1 MKKYFSFAPMAVI
14 AMALMTTACSKDDD
28 AAQETQQQQQQT
40 ADAYLREN
48 ATNPVNTDFTERKYG
63 TQAIADCADIVA
75 QMESANSKIEGAS
88 LTEEQ
93 TQYLR
98 EVLGN
103 IVDNVIVPTYTKLA
117 DNTETLE
124 QTLRGLEASTIT
136 QAQINEACRLFGEA
150 RVQWERSE
158 AFLGGAAS
166 DFSVDP
172 TIDSWPLS
180 RTALHTYLTGS
191 MNPED
196 LDDESILGFHALEFI
211 LFRNGQPRKVAEFK
225 SNDTYNGF
233 TNVAGSKELVYA
245 QQVCKLLKERTFQL
259 QVAWQGE
266 CSGNAGRVAVVK
278 AANLG
283 ITTEKG
289 LSYGDDLKQ
298 AGTANSKYS
307 TIKSAIAQVLSDEEG
322 SAAAIANEVGTAKIA
337 NPFRA
342 GEISYVESP
351 YSYRSIIDFQ
361 DNIRSVR
368 NVWCGNVNGS
378 RDESVKSFWSF
389 FRKYGQEDINVSVV
403 NSYVKAINSIGS
415 MPAPFVKYCCTVWNK
430 EFSEEEYSEEE

>member
-1 MKKYFSFAPMAVI
+1 MKKYFSFAPMAVM
-14 AMALMTTACSKDDD
+14 AMALMTTACSKDDN
-28 AAQETQQQQQQT
+28 AAQESQQQQQVE
-40 ADAYLREN
+40 AYLEEN
-48 ATNPVNTDFTERKYG
+48 ATNPANTDFAEKKYG

-75 QMESANSKIEGAS
+75 QMEAANSKIEGSS

-103 IVDNVIVPTYTKLA
+103 LVDNVIVPTYTKLA
-117 DNTETLE
+117 DNAEMLEGTLN
-124 QTLRGLEASTIT
+124 GLNASTIT

-211 LFRNGQPRKVAEFK
+211 LFRNGQPRKVAEFQ

-233 TNVAGSKELVYA
+233 TDVPGSKELVYA

-266 CSGNAGRVAVVK
+266 CSANASRAAVVK

-289 LSYGDDLKQ
+289 LSYGEDLKL
-298 AGTANSKYS
+298 AGTADSKYS
-307 TIKSAIAQVLSDEEG
+307 TIKSAIAQILSDEEG

-342 GEISYVESP
+342 SEISYVESP
-351 YSYRSIIDFQ
+351 YSYRSITDFQ

-368 NVWCGNVNGS
+368 NVWCGNVNGT
-378 RDESVKSFWSF
+378 RDENVKSFWSF
-389 FRKYGQEDINVSVV
+389 FKKYGQEDLNVSVV

-430 EFSEEEYSEEE
+430 EFSEEEYSEE